1 MTNGVLGTE
10 MVTTITS
17 ALSSFGESILS
28 NYVAI
33 LPAIAVLAAIFFV
46 IGLIQ
51 SKVN

>member
-1 MTNGVLGTE
+1 MLEST
-10 MVTTITS
+10 MVTSITT
-17 ALSSFGESILS
+17 ALETFGNTILS
-28 NYVAI
+28 NYVQI

>member
-1 MTNGVLGTE
+1 MLGTE
-10 MVTTITS
+10 MVTSITT
-17 ALSSFGESILS
+17 ALTTFGNTILS
-28 NYVAI
+28 NYVQI

>member
-1 MTNGVLGTE
+1 MLEST
-10 MVTTITS
+10 MVTSISS
-17 ALSSFGESILS
+17 ALSDFGTAILS
-28 NYVAI
+28 NYVQI